1 MNKINSVSK
10 DESTNYSLMNKN
22 EIVATF
28 TLEIKSGLVR
38 ITNVHALR
46 LPFWIKDVGNF
57 ITHRAAP
64 RGREHIKELL
74 VRSGCDNIKGFLDVT
89 HALALTDTFWVKQ
102 ADSNLSWEKVSLFCN
117 PFNEV
122 VAHTAFDGGMYGD
135 NLSTPSPEYSTNGTF
150 AKCWIRENDQIKLL
164 KRGSSGARNTGLEPY
179 SEFYSSQ
186 VADAFSAEHV
196 IYDIRNY
203 NNRLCSVCNCFT
215 NEQYGFVPF
224 SLISSKSLPA
234 DIIDEYSKRVG
245 DKQLAD
251 MFIFDALILN
261 EDRHKGNF
269 GFIFDTDTY
278 EIVSAAPLFDHNV
291 SLLCY
296 AEKEDF
302 NEKYIKSRIPKLYD
316 SFSDL
321 AKAVLYPD
329 ARRRLIN
336 MKNFEFEDKSK
347 FALQEWRVKELE
359 RIIRNQI
366 KLILD

>member
-1 MNKINSVSK
+1 MKSIESV
-10 DESTNYSLMNKN
+10 TAYSLMNKN
-22 EIVATF
+22 EVVATF
-28 TLEIKSGLVR
+28 TLEIRSGLVR
-38 ITNVHALR
+38 ITNICTLR
-46 LPFWIKDVGNF
+46 VPFWIKDVGDF
-57 ITHRAAP
+57 IAHRAAP
-64 RGREHIKELL
+64 RGREHIKELF
-74 VRSGCDNIKGFLDVT
+74 VRSGCDNIKGFLDMT

-102 ADSNLSWEKVSLFCN
+102 ADSDLEWEKVSLFCN

-135 NLSTPSPEYSTNGTF
+135 NLSTPSPEYSTDGTF
-150 AKCWIRENDQIKLL
+150 AKCWIREENQIKLL

-179 SEFYSSQ
+179 SEFYASQ

-196 IYDIRNY
+196 IYDIRNH
-203 NNRLCSVCNCFT
+203 NDRLCSVCNCFT

-224 SLISSKSLPA
+224 SMVSSKSLPA

-245 DKQLAD
+245 SKQLAD

-269 GFIFDTDTY
+269 GFIFDTETY

-291 SLLCY
+291 PLLCY

-302 NEKYIKSRIPKLYD
+302 NEKYIKSRMPKLYD
-316 SFSDL
+316 SFVEI

-336 MKNFEFEDKSK
+336 MKNFEFENNNKL
-347 FALQEWRVKELE
+347 ALPEWRVEAFEHL
-359 RIIRNQI
+359 IRNQI
-366 KLILD
+366 KLILE

>member
-1 MNKINSVSK
+1 M
-10 DESTNYSLMNKN
+10 
-22 EIVATF
+22 
-28 TLEIKSGLVR
+28 
-38 ITNVHALR
+38 
-46 LPFWIKDVGNF
+46 
-57 ITHRAAP
+57 
-64 RGREHIKELL
+64 
-74 VRSGCDNIKGFLDVT
+74 
-89 HALALTDTFWVKQ
+89 
-102 ADSNLSWEKVSLFCN
+102 
-117 PFNEV
+117 
-122 VAHTAFDGGMYGD
+122 
-135 NLSTPSPEYSTNGTF
+135 
-150 AKCWIRENDQIKLL
+150 
-164 KRGSSGARNTGLEPY
+164 
-179 SEFYSSQ
+179 
-186 VADAFSAEHV
+186 
-196 IYDIRNY
+196 
-203 NNRLCSVCNCFT
+203 
-215 NEQYGFVPF
+215 PF

-291 SLLCY
+291 SLLYY

-329 ARRRLIN
+329 ARRKLIN

-347 FALQEWRVKELE
+347 FALPEWRVKELE